1 MKKFFM
7 IAVAAISMTLASC
20 GGGSIESK
28 VNGFMD
34 DLSTAIADKDLTKMM
49 SIATEMQE
57 WEKGLSDEDKKA
69 AEAAAEAWAKNNPE
83 KAASMGGL

>member
-7 IAVAAISMTLASC
+7 IAVAAVSMTLASC
-20 GGGSIESK
+20 GGSVESK
-28 VNGFMD
+28 VNGYMD
-34 DLSTAIADKDLTKMM
+34 DLSEAIAKKDLGKMM
-49 SIATEMQE
+49 SIATDMQE
-57 WEKGLSDEDKKA
+57 WEKGLSEEDKKA